1 MQDLGF
7 GQARVPVLNVF
18 TFSIVQL
25 TADSQT
31 QLKNRAGQCKIW
43 TTDYGLPTGYK
54 TRTLAGGVGG
64 YKMRTG
70 YKTRTLGGE
79 GGIKR
84 GLGIKH
90 KLRTRYKSYHAIF
103 MALLGAMF
111 LIRCLLCNLRKFVS
125 LFALERF

>member
-18 TFSIVQL
+18 TFIIVQL

-54 TRTLAGGVGG
+54 TRTLGLVGGGG

-70 YKTRTLGGE
+70 YKTRTLG
-79 GGIKR
+79 R
-84 GLGIKH
+84 GKG
-90 KLRTRYKSYHAIF
+90 
-103 MALLGAMF
+103 
-111 LIRCLLCNLRKFVS
+111 V
-125 LFALERF
+125 

>member
-18 TFSIVQL
+18 TFIIVQL

-54 TRTLAGGVGG
+54 TRTLGLVGG
-64 YKMRTG
+64 
-70 YKTRTLGGE
+70 GGIKC
-79 GGIKR
+79 GLGIKR
-84 GLGIKH
+84 GLWGGGRGYETWTGDK
-90 KLRTRYKSYHAIF
+90 TQTTD
-103 MALLGAMF
+103 
-111 LIRCLLCNLRKFVS
+111 
-125 LFALERF
+125 

>member
-18 TFSIVQL
+18 TFIIVQL

-54 TRTLAGGVGG
+54 TRTLG
-64 YKMRTG
+64 
-70 YKTRTLGGE
+70 GGE

-90 KLRTRYKSYHAIF
+90 KLRTRYKTRTGYKT
-103 MALLGAMF
+103 
-111 LIRCLLCNLRKFVS
+111 RR
-125 LFALERF
+125 

>member
-25 TADSQT
+25 IADSQT

-54 TRTLAGGVGG
+54 TRTW
-64 YKMRTG
+64 
-70 YKTRTLGGE
+70 GE
-79 GGIKR
+79 GG
-84 GLGIKH
+84 G
-90 KLRTRYKSYHAIF
+90 
-103 MALLGAMF
+103 
-111 LIRCLLCNLRKFVS
+111 V
-125 LFALERF
+125 

>member
-25 TADSQT
+25 IADSQT

-54 TRTLAGGVGG
+54 TRTLGGGG
-64 YKMRTG
+64 PNKMRTG

-90 KLRTRYKSYHAIF
+90 GLRTGIKRG
-103 MALLGAMF
+103 LG
-111 LIRCLLCNLRKFVS
+111 INRITQSSR
-125 LFALERF
+125 RF

>member
-7 GQARVPVLNVF
+7 GQPRVPVLNVF

-25 TADSQT
+25 IADSQT

-54 TRTLAGGVGG
+54 TRTLGGG

-79 GGIKR
+79 GVIKR

-90 KLRTRYKSYHAIF
+90 GLRTGIKRG
-103 MALLGAMF
+103 LG
-111 LIRCLLCNLRKFVS
+111 INRITQSSR
-125 LFALERF
+125 RF

>member
-18 TFSIVQL
+18 TFIIVHL

-54 TRTLAGGVGG
+54 TRTLGWGGG

-70 YKTRTLGGE
+70 YKTRTLWGE

-90 KLRTRYKSYHAIF
+90 KLRTRYKTRTGYKT
-103 MALLGAMF
+103 
-111 LIRCLLCNLRKFVS
+111 RR
-125 LFALERF
+125 

>member
-25 TADSQT
+25 IADSQT

-43 TTDYGLPTGYK
+43 TTDNGLP
-54 TRTLAGGVGG
+54 
-64 YKMRTG
+64 TG

-90 KLRTRYKSYHAIF
+90 GLRTGIKRG
-103 MALLGAMF
+103 LG
-111 LIRCLLCNLRKFVS
+111 INRITQTSR
-125 LFALERF
+125 RF

>member
-25 TADSQT
+25 IADSQT

-54 TRTLAGGVGG
+54 TRTLGGGSIKCG
-64 YKMRTG
+64 
-70 YKTRTLGGE
+70 L
-79 GGIKR
+79 GIKR
-84 GLGIKH
+84 GLWEGK
-90 KLRTRYKSYHAIF
+90 
-103 MALLGAMF
+103 G
-111 LIRCLLCNLRKFVS
+111 V
-125 LFALERF
+125 